1 MPSKFWLALAGS
13 VALVACNQQSHND
26 AGASADAAAPEP
38 PDSAKGPSPAP
49 AARTAAPAPQATP
62 SAGAS
67 TPTISLA
74 EGATTVTVTPAPT
87 PCGAEKL
94 SNYVNLIP
102 TSTAKEEI
110 ARTLG
115 HARVRY
121 VPLKPAPA
129 VTEANRVTAQLGVD
143 GRIKKFT
150 CG

>member
-1 MPSKFWLALAGS
+1 MPLRPWFMLAVGAALA
-13 VALVACNQQSHND
+13 ACHQQ
-26 AGASADAAAPEP
+26 AQDAAATGAQSAP
-38 PDSAKGPSPAP
+38 PVSS
-49 AARTAAPAPQATP
+49 APQPTP

-67 TPTISLA
+67 TPTIALA
-74 EGATTVTVTPAPT
+74 EGSTTVTVIPAPT

-110 ARTLG
+110 VRTLG
-115 HARVRY
+115 HERVRY

>member
-1 MPSKFWLALAGS
+1 MPFKSWLTLAVGLALA
-13 VALVACNQQSHND
+13 ACHEQARD
-26 AGASADAAAPEP
+26 AATGAPSATPVAAAPQP
-38 PDSAKGPSPAP
+38 
-49 AARTAAPAPQATP
+49 TP
-62 SAGAS
+62 SASAS

-74 EGATTVTVTPAPT
+74 EGSTTVTVTPAPT

-94 SNYVNLIP
+94 LDYVNLIP

-121 VPLKPAPA
+121 VPLHTPTSASEPD
-129 VTEANRVTAQLGVD
+129 RVTAEVGVD
-143 GRIKKFT
+143 GRIKKFV